1 MCLTCVKQVT
11 VKQLYLLKKMTDIK
25 ENKNAIT
32 SKSPCDSMIINSG
45 CQGLV
50 QLKDLQIESYLT
62 IHQLT
67 KHNEA
72 FYKQLVLC
80 RVIDV

>member
-1 MCLTCVKQVT
+1 MSHLCQASHCKATISF
-11 VKQLYLLKKMTDIK
+11 LKNDRDIK

-32 SKSPCDSMIINSG
+32 FKSPCDSMIINSG

>member
-1 MCLTCVKQVT
+1 MAHYASYFDGRGRRKGQYCFHKNNVMCLTCVKQVT

-32 SKSPCDSMIINSG
+32 FKSPCDSMIINSG

-50 QLKDLQIESYLT
+50 
-62 IHQLT
+62 
-67 KHNEA
+67 
-72 FYKQLVLC
+72 
-80 RVIDV
+80 